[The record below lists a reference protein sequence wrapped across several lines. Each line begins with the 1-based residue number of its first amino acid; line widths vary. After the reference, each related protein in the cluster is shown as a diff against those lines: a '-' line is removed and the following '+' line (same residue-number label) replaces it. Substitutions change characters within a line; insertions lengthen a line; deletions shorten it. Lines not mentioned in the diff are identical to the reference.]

1 MSGSTYSKTEAQRQ
15 LDESNKGHQILCKMG
30 WSGAGLGAKEQGI
43 EQPISG
49 GEVRDRTDMYK
60 GVGINL
66 NDPYENF
73 RKSKGQAFIN
83 RMKARAEE
91 SKGKSW
97 KDLEKDQYILLS
109 FGVWKWEEGQPF
121 VRALHVCC
129 WEPDREYTREK
140 EKPLFTILDGHKH
153 PPGNGPDRDAKFVV

>member
-1 MSGSTYSKTEAQRQ
+1 M
-15 LDESNKGHQILCKMG
+15 DENNKGHQMLRKMG
-30 WSGAGLGAKEQGI
+30 WGGAGLGAKEQGI

-49 GEVRDRTDMYK
+49 GEVRDKVDMYK

-91 SKGKSW
+91 R
-97 KDLEKDQYILLS
+97 L
-109 FGVWKWEEGQPF
+109 
-121 VRALHVCC
+121 
-129 WEPDREYTREK
+129 
-140 EKPLFTILDGHKH
+140 
-153 PPGNGPDRDAKFVV
+153 